1 MRRAER
7 SHTTAARIVE
17 VAILLGLPILL
28 HYLVPVRTLIA
39 APCSYLGAV
48 LMVAGLAVST
58 WGSMEFR
65 KAGTGLLLR
74 GGGSALVT
82 SGPFRFS
89 RNPMYLGMLAWVF
102 GLAVLLGSLSV
113 FLLPILVFLLAH
125 FYVIPLEEKAME
137 QTFRGQYLDYKRR
150 VRRWL

>member
-1 MRRAER
+1 MNRATKT
-7 SHTTAARIVE
+7 HTTSARIVE
-17 VAILLGLPILL
+17 VAILLALPILF
-28 HYLVPVRTLIA
+28 HYVIPVRTVIA
-39 APCSYLGAV
+39 APYSYPGAV
-48 LMVAGLAVST
+48 LMLLGLAVST

-89 RNPMYLGMLAWVF
+89 RNPMYLGMLVWVL

-113 FLLPILVFLLAH
+113 FLFPVLLFLLAEL
-125 FYVIPLEEKAME
+125 YIIPLEEKAMG
-137 QTFRGQYLDYKRR
+137 QTFGDTYVEYKAR

>member
-7 SHTTAARIVE
+7 SHTTGARIVE
-17 VAILLGLPILL
+17 VAILLALPILV
-28 HYLVPVRTLIA
+28 HYLVPVRTVVA
-39 APCSYLGAV
+39 APYSYLGAV
-48 LMVAGLAVST
+48 LMLVGLAVST

-89 RNPMYLGMLAWVF
+89 RNPMYLGMLIWVL
-102 GLAVLLGSLSV
+102 GMAVLLGSLSV
-113 FLLPILVFLLAH
+113 FLFPILLFVLAE
-125 FYVIPLEEKAME
+125 FYIIPLEEKAMVK
-137 QTFRGQYLDYKRR
+137 TFGDEYLDYKRH